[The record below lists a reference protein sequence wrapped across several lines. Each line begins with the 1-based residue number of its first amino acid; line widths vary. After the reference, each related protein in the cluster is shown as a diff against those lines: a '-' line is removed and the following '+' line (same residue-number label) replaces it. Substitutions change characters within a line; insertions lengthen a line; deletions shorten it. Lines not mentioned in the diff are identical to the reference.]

1 MRGQPKGFRVS
12 VSFTRI
18 TRIKKE
24 IYKMKLNVYKKREVV
39 KTYEADT
46 YDLMFG
52 VLEDVADAVHL
63 DELKSGSDAE
73 IIKIVGNLVLHS
85 MGTVRDLLKD
95 IFPGITDEELKN
107 TRVSEIAQVIIDVVK
122 FTIAEL
128 MKGFGSKN

>member
-1 MRGQPKGFRVS
+1 
-12 VSFTRI
+12 
-18 TRIKKE
+18 
-24 IYKMKLNVYKKREVV
+24 MKLNVYKKREVV

>member
-1 MRGQPKGFRVS
+1 
-12 VSFTRI
+12 
-18 TRIKKE
+18 
-24 IYKMKLNVYKKREVV
+24 MKLNVYKKREIV

-52 VLEDVADAVHL
+52 VLEDVAEAVHL

>member
-1 MRGQPKGFRVS
+1 
-12 VSFTRI
+12 
-18 TRIKKE
+18 
-24 IYKMKLNVYKKREVV
+24 MKLNVYKKREIV